1 MSLVPALRWCEYHI
15 HQRVRSGHSDT
26 PVEVQAEA
34 ERVLSRHCSV
44 VSTTLERAR
53 SRSTVQVRYS
63 GQKRS
68 NSALTTCS
76 LQISVNLPPN
86 HGGLG
91 LVSFSRI
98 LFSLQGRYMR
108 TLHMGHP
115 ISRAEMWKKQQRR
128 QTAISSGTCPMVLTL

>member
-1 MSLVPALRWCEYHI
+1 M
-15 HQRVRSGHSDT
+15 RSGHSDT

-108 TLHMGHP
+108 ILHMGHP
-115 ISRAEMWKKQQRR
+115 ISRAKMWKKQQRR